1 MDKDDEERQRKMIEQ
16 QIARAMASKGEV
28 SLSVRLQ
35 PTCLPVPFILQ
46 EEETPV
52 YTELQRASEEEKG
65 KYTNSNF
72 KA

>member
-1 MDKDDEERQRKMIEQ
+1 MDRDDEERQRKMLEQ

-35 PTCLPVPFILQ
+35 PTCSPVSFISQ

-52 YTELQRASEEEKG
+52 YTELQRASEDEKG
-65 KYTNSNF
+65 KY
-72 KA
+72 